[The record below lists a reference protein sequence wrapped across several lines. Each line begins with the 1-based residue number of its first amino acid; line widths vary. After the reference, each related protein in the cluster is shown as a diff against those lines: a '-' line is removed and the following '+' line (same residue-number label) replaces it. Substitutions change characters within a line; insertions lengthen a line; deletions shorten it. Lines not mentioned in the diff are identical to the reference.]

1 MLLLSSCCLR
11 MHLTDIAIRA
21 LKAPETG
28 QLDYWDDNLK
38 GFGVRVSQGGRKTF
52 ILLLNRNR
60 RALGKFPQLS
70 LAQARAE
77 AKKLLAEVEL
87 GRTFSSVT
95 FADALEDYLTQ
106 HVRKNTRPTS
116 AYEIERVLRRNY
128 NFGSKTLDSIKAP
141 QVMRIVDALGPSAGN
156 HAFKNIGAMFRW
168 CVRRRYM
175 DRNPLESIPLPNKT
189 PSRDRVLTDAEL
201 RVIWRVAQDFPF
213 PFGAIVLLL
222 IATGQRVGETSALQW
237 SYIDHDQ
244 RLITFPGPIVKN
256 NTTHTFPFGD
266 TAANVIAAVPR
277 TGDFLFPSRTEGK
290 GFDGHNKSKSHF
302 EKRCNEA
309 WAKLANDDEA
319 VMAHW
324 TLHDLRRT
332 FSTIHARIG
341 TPPHVTEALLNHK
354 TGTRSPIQRIYD
366 RHTYIP
372 EMRTAMGNY
381 DKHLT
386 ALLKDPTELTSGA
399 EHASVKP

>member
-1 MLLLSSCCLR
+1 MFLLSSCCLR

-28 QLDYWDDNLK
+28 QRDYWDDNLK

-77 AKKLLAEVEL
+77 AKKILAEVEL

-95 FADALEDYLTQ
+95 FADALEDYLEQ
-106 HVRKNTRPTS
+106 HVRKNTRPSS
-116 AYEIERVLRRNY
+116 AYELERVLRRHFH
-128 NFGSKTLDSIKAP
+128 FGSKLLDSIKAP
-141 QVMRIVDALGPSAGN
+141 QVMRIIDALPPSAGN
-156 HAFKNIGAMFRW
+156 HAFKNVGALFRW

-189 PSRDRVLTDAEL
+189 SSRDRVVTDAEL
-201 RVIWRVAQDFPF
+201 RVIWGAAQAFPF
-213 PFGAIVLLL
+213 PFGVIVTLL
-222 IATGQRVGETSALQW
+222 ILTGQRVGETSVLQW
-237 SYIDHDQ
+237 SYIDQVQ
-244 RLITFPGPIVKN
+244 RLVTLPGSIVKN
-256 NTTHTFPFGD
+256 NTTHTFPLGD
-266 TAANVIAAVPR
+266 MAASIIAAVPR
-277 TGDFLFPSRTEGK
+277 TGDFLFPSRTAGQ
-290 GFDGHNKSKSHF
+290 GFDGHNKSKYHF

-309 WAKLANDDEA
+309 WAKLVNDDDA
-319 VMAHW
+319 VMEHW

-366 RHTYIP
+366 RHTYLP
-372 EMRTAMGNY
+372 EMRTAIDNY
-381 DKHLT
+381 EKHLAT
-386 ALLKDPTELTSGA
+386 LLKPAVDMTS
-399 EHASVKP
+399 EASCDSVNA